1 MNLGHEGNLIGEAG
15 HLPEKVVCHKYVVTR
30 VKDSNV

>member
-1 MNLGHEGNLIGEAG
+1 MNLGHEENLIGEAG
-15 HLPEKVVCHKYVVTR
+15 HLPEKVMYCKYVVTR